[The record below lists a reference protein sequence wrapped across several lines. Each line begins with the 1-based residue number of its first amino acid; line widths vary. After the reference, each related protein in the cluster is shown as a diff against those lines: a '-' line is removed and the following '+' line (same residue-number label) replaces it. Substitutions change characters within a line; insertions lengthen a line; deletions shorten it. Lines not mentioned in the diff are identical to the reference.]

1 MDVEG
6 FSNGCRIH
14 GDAVAIG
21 VELNSRELAC
31 VVFDQDLE
39 ACSDIKVADFLG
51 ESFCRNDG
59 LVIDEVAVVSAIGA
73 DGIAIEIMQQDNTR
87 VSAGGQGA
95 GGAGAGQMA
104 DV

>member
-1 MDVEG
+1 MDIECFG
-6 FSNGCRIH
+6 DGGCIH

-39 ACSDIKVADFLG
+39 ACGDIKVADLFG
-51 ESFCRNDG
+51 ESFCGDDR

-73 DGIAIEIMQQDNTR
+73 DGIAIEIPQQDHTG
-87 VSAGGQGA
+87 VGA
-95 GGAGAGQMA
+95 SGRA
-104 DV
+104 DEVGELAVGP